1 MLRFIAHAGET
12 DSVVAE
18 SATHF
23 LENWYYALPL
33 FILMVFGLASIVYL
47 VSKRS
52 VATTYLSVIAMF
64 LISGIYLYDKSP
76 ALSAIAITIGLF
88 GSLLSVLTVLSGPKK
103 Q

>member
-33 FILMVFGLASIVYL
+33 FILMVFGLASIIYL

-52 VATTYLSVIAMF
+52 IATTYFSVVGML
-64 LISGIYLYDKSP
+64 LIGGIYFYDK
-76 ALSAIAITIGLF
+76 
-88 GSLLSVLTVLSGPKK
+88 
-103 Q
+103 